1 MAKAHHIFYEMLD
14 NKGRL
19 CIRLDKRNG
28 RILARW
34 RDDMPGQRSGQ
45 YQWVREKNAVISGY
59 GDMCFDAIRA
69 ALYAQ
74 GLSDF
79 NPFTMCPEA
88 MQYTAVFTP
97 LEENMQIP
105 YLNVRR

>member
-1 MAKAHHIFYEMLD
+1 MAATKPQHTFYETLD
-14 NKGRL
+14 SKGRR

-45 YQWVREKNAVISGY
+45 YQWVREKNAVLSGY
-59 GDMCFDAIRA
+59 GDMCFDAIRC
-69 ALYAQ
+69 ALYAY

-79 NPFTMCPEA
+79 NLFTMCPEA
-88 MQYTAVFTP
+88 MPYDAAFSP
-97 LEENMQIP
+97 LEEIW
-105 YLNVRR
+105 R